1 MRGIAPGEVETDVYG
16 VLLIANQP
24 VELHKVAFGN
34 SQLSIRA
41 VPQPL
46 RMHNAVAAEVVLF
59 ILLDLYQVKKMISDL
74 SQPPTDTTPTADD
87 LEEKE

>member
-1 MRGIAPGEVETDVYG
+1 MGSIIFKAIV
-16 VLLIANQP
+16 VLLSGWLVGVGNLFMLISPDEIAMG
-24 VELHKVAFGN
+24 VTV
-34 SQLSIRA
+34 
-41 VPQPL
+41 
-46 RMHNAVAAEVVLF
+46 VAAEVVLF

>member
-1 MRGIAPGEVETDVYG
+1 MGSIIFKAIVVLFSGWLVGVGNLFMLISPDEIAMGATV
-16 VLLIANQP
+16 
-24 VELHKVAFGN
+24 
-34 SQLSIRA
+34 
-41 VPQPL
+41 
-46 RMHNAVAAEVVLF
+46 VAAEVVLF

>member
-1 MRGIAPGEVETDVYG
+1 MKSIFFKVLV
-16 VLLIANQP
+16 VLLSGWLVGVGNLFMLISPDEIAMG
-24 VELHKVAFGN
+24 VTV
-34 SQLSIRA
+34 
-41 VPQPL
+41 
-46 RMHNAVAAEVVLF
+46 VAAEVVLF

>member
-1 MRGIAPGEVETDVYG
+1 MKSIFFKVIV
-16 VLLIANQP
+16 VLLSGWLVGVGNLFMLISPDEIAMG
-24 VELHKVAFGN
+24 VTV
-34 SQLSIRA
+34 
-41 VPQPL
+41 
-46 RMHNAVAAEVVLF
+46 VAAEVVLF

>member
-1 MRGIAPGEVETDVYG
+1 MGSIIFKVIVVLFSGWLVGINNCFMIGSLYEVALGLTV
-16 VLLIANQP
+16 
-24 VELHKVAFGN
+24 
-34 SQLSIRA
+34 
-41 VPQPL
+41 
-46 RMHNAVAAEVVLF
+46 VAAEVVLF

>member
-1 MRGIAPGEVETDVYG
+1 MGSIIFKVIVVLFSGWLVGVGNLFMLISPDEIAMG
-16 VLLIANQP
+16 VT
-24 VELHKVAFGN
+24 V
-34 SQLSIRA
+34 
-41 VPQPL
+41 
-46 RMHNAVAAEVVLF
+46 VAAEVVLF

>member
-1 MRGIAPGEVETDVYG
+1 MKSIFFKVLVVLFSGWLVGVGNLFMLISPDEIAMG
-16 VLLIANQP
+16 VT
-24 VELHKVAFGN
+24 V
-34 SQLSIRA
+34 
-41 VPQPL
+41 
-46 RMHNAVAAEVVLF
+46 VAAEVVLF